1 MLSIYQFIDFN
12 LIHYFYLIVL
22 IINHLITLHI
32 NKIEEEK
39 LDTTYSLLQA
49 NVKNSSS
56 NFTRKSNKNEIY
68 LFVEN

>member
-12 LIHYFYLIVL
+12 LIR
-22 IINHLITLHI
+22 IINHVIINNTPYIKSKKKNLIQLH
-32 NKIEEEK
+32 
-39 LDTTYSLLQA
+39 SLLPA

-56 NFTRKSNKNEIY
+56 NFTRKSNNNEIY